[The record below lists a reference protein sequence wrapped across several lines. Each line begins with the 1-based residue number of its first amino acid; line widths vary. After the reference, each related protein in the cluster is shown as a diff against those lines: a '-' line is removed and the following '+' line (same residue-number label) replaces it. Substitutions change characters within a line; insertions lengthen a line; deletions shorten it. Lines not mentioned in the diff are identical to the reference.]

1 MGKGEF
7 WEVWKLKVIMGD
19 GNRGGLSGDHIVGK
33 VSKLPHPELSFM
45 RFLEELLANAEYQA
59 SGSRVLSCF
68 SHVWL
73 LATPGTVAPQAPLSM
88 GFSRQGYWSGLLS
101 PPPGD
106 LPHPQ
111 WNLRLLCLLHW
122 QVGSLP
128 LAPPGN
134 DALVSHFNF
143 NFWKFS
149 FFLNFL
155 GHQLL
160 FHLIQVTAHFLV
172 NFSFFF
178 L

>member
-1 MGKGEF
+1 
-7 WEVWKLKVIMGD
+7 MGD
-19 GNRGGLSGDHIVGK
+19 GNREGLSGDHIVGELL
-33 VSKLPHPELSFM
+33 KLPHPELSFM

-73 LATPGTVAPQAPLSM
+73 FATPWTVAHQAPLSM
-88 GFSRQGYWSGLLS
+88 GFSRQEYWSGLPS

-106 LPHPQ
+106 LSHPR

-128 LAPPGN
+128 LPPPGN
-134 DALVSHFNF
+134 DALVSHSNF
-143 NFWKFS
+143 HFWKFS
-149 FFLNFL
+149 FFFNFH
-155 GHQLL
+155 GCQLP
-160 FHLIQVTAHFLV
+160 FHLTQVTTHFLV